1 MKAHRFSLLLPL
13 VLASCQSTHKP
24 SAYDAP
30 EVAQP
35 PISSFFCDNGHKLI
49 VRNYVSSVN
58 IVRDDG
64 STLDLPAVEPGSKS
78 RYSKEQTAIVFDGPT
93 ALFMITGKPPA
104 NCKR

>member
-1 MKAHRFSLLLPL
+1 MKAHRFSFLLALA
-13 VLASCQSTHKP
+13 LASCQSTHAP
-24 SAYDAP
+24 SAYNAP

-35 PISSFFCDNGHKLI
+35 PISSFFCDDGHKLI
-49 VRNYVSSVN
+49 VRNFGNSVN

-64 STLDLPAVEPGSKS
+64 SAVDLPAVEPGSKS

>member
-1 MKAHRFSLLLPL
+1 MKAHRFSFLLA
-13 VLASCQSTHKP
+13 LASCQSTQTP
-24 SAYDAP
+24 SAYNAP

-35 PISSFFCDNGHKLI
+35 PISSFYCDNGHKLV
-49 VRNYVSSVN
+49 VRNYGSSVH
-58 IVRDDG
+58 IERDDG
-64 STLDLPAVEPGSKS
+64 TIMELPAVEPGSKS